1 LTRTLAPHLK
11 DPFVLLETALF
22 DEDNR
27 DSFLFHGFR
36 DIIIFRHGDD
46 VGTFFKKME
55 ACLDRGL
62 WLCGYCAYE
71 FGYYLE
77 PALFHLQKD
86 FSFPLAWFG
95 ACPKP
100 RVLTARQDARNIRA
114 ADLPRTRYRIQNIAP
129 SIDTRAYRE
138 AIRMIHGYLEEGL
151 TYQVNFSFKMKFEF
165 EGSAFDLYR
174 DLRRAQPTSY
184 MGLIH
189 TGEESILSFSPELFF
204 RTRGSHIMTRPM
216 KGTVARGLG
225 TEDDARNKTWLARDD
240 KIRAENVMIVDL
252 LRNDL
257 GRIAKKV
264 WVPTLF
270 DIEQYPTLYQ
280 MTSTIRAALRA
291 RTGMRDIFSALFPSG
306 SVTGAPKIKT
316 MELIAGLEKE
326 PRGVYTGAVG
336 YISPQRKACF
346 NVAIRTLSLP
356 KRGKGELG
364 IGGGIVADSVDEKEY
379 QEALLKARF
388 LTETPQQFSLIE
400 TMRFEEGR
408 GVIFVD
414 LHLERLKK
422 SCDYFSIPLD
432 VPALSRRL
440 KASQEFPRGRGI
452 IRVLVDQ
459 QGNIILQKN
468 VFEETPV
475 PVTVAISPERIDPI
489 DVFLYHKTT
498 RRARYDEAH
507 KKARAQGFFDAV
519 FLNTREEVTEG
530 AITNVFVLK
539 KGMLYTPPREA
550 GLLPGV
556 LREHLLRTGKAKEK
570 TLTLRDVAEAEKF
583 YVGNS
588 VRGLLEAKL
597 YQKSKNSIVTGR
609 YVGAQS

>member
-1 LTRTLAPHLK
+1 
-11 DPFVLLETALF
+11 
-22 DEDNR
+22 
-27 DSFLFHGFR
+27 
-36 DIIIFRHGDD
+36 
-46 VGTFFKKME
+46 
-55 ACLDRGL
+55 
-62 WLCGYCAYE
+62 
-71 FGYYLE
+71 
-77 PALFHLQKD
+77 
-86 FSFPLAWFG
+86 
-95 ACPKP
+95 
-100 RVLTARQDARNIRA
+100 
-114 ADLPRTRYRIQNIAP
+114 
-129 SIDTRAYRE
+129 
-138 AIRMIHGYLEEGL
+138 
-151 TYQVNFSFKMKFEF
+151 
-165 EGSAFDLYR
+165 
-174 DLRRAQPTSY
+174 
-184 MGLIH
+184 
-189 TGEESILSFSPELFF
+189 
-204 RTRGSHIMTRPM
+204 
-216 KGTVARGLG
+216 
-225 TEDDARNKTWLARDD
+225 
-240 KIRAENVMIVDL
+240 
-252 LRNDL
+252 
-257 GRIAKKV
+257 
-264 WVPTLF
+264 
-270 DIEQYPTLYQ
+270 
-280 MTSTIRAALRA
+280 
-291 RTGMRDIFSALFPSG
+291 
-306 SVTGAPKIKT
+306 
-316 MELIAGLEKE
+316 
-326 PRGVYTGAVG
+326 
-336 YISPQRKACF
+336 
-346 NVAIRTLSLP
+346 
-356 KRGKGELG
+356 
-364 IGGGIVADSVDEKEY
+364 
-379 QEALLKARF
+379 
-388 LTETPQQFSLIE
+388 
-400 TMRFEEGR
+400 MRFEEGR